1 MNRGAPMSNYRRYYQ
16 PGGTW
21 FFTVRL
27 ADRSSRLLVEE
38 VATLRAAVALARAR
52 WPFEIDTAVV
62 LPAEAHMIW
71 TLPPGDSDF
80 PARWR
85 LIKSAF
91 SRQMPPVADLRPSLA
106 KKGERGI
113 WQRRYWEHLIRD
125 EGDLALH
132 RHFCV
137 TAPVRAGLVRRA
149 SDWPHSSLHRDRAR
163 GAAFETRV
171 AGYWPASGKVGLD
184 PPYAH

>member
-1 MNRGAPMSNYRRYYQ
+1 MSSYRRFFQ

-38 VATLRAAVALARAR
+38 IATLRAAVALALAR

-71 TLPPGDSDF
+71 TLPPGDSDV

-91 SRQMPPVADLRPSLA
+91 SRQMPLVPDLRPPLG
-106 KKGERGI
+106 KTGERGI
-113 WQRRYWEHLIRD
+113 WQRHYFEHLIRD
-125 EGDLALH
+125 DGDLALH
-132 RHFCV
+132 RHFCIM
-137 TAPVRAGLVRRA
+137 APVRSGLVKRA

-163 GAAFETRV
+163 GAGAEPRA
-171 AGYWPASGKVGLD
+171 AGYWPRPGKVGLD
-184 PPYAH
+184 PPYTH

>member
-1 MNRGAPMSNYRRYYQ
+1 
-16 PGGTW
+16 
-21 FFTVRL
+21 
-27 ADRSSRLLVEE
+27 
-38 VATLRAAVALARAR
+38 
-52 WPFEIDTAVV
+52 
-62 LPAEAHMIW
+62 MIW

-163 GAAFETRV
+163 GAVGESRV